1 MWRRGWRILIVM
13 TALALTMLLV
23 LALALGRGNASGP
36 RTDYG
41 SPLGNSVSGTGAFA
55 ALLRRDGHEVRVAD
69 GLTDELESWAQVI
82 VRFAW
87 QSGPPPADEARWYDE
102 WLRADSR
109 RKLLYVVH
117 DYEAEEEYWS
127 LVLKQLEG
135 TADES
140 LREEAQRRRDAARN
154 RVGSPCDKADKPAP
168 AETWFAVGKAV
179 MPPKASQ
186 TLAGPWADGI
196 DAQAANLVVHEPLT
210 SDRADV
216 LLSGDGKNLVL
227 EWETYGG
234 GSVLAVANGSFL
246 LNLALVNPARRP
258 LAERTAGW
266 IGEPSQTIAFVDGPS
281 VLGIRQTPPTLLDLI
296 ARIPSFRWVA
306 VHLGLFG
313 LLACLAHAPRLG
325 RPQPAPP
332 SDADRPAAHAE
343 AVGDLLARSRDM
355 KAARDL
361 LETYR
366 RWRSPRLPQV
376 SRRMP
381 GNR

>member
-1 MWRRGWRILIVM
+1 MRQSGWRIVIG
-13 TALALTMLLV
+13 TAALALMMLLV
-23 LALALGRGNASGP
+23 LALALSLRSTSGP
-36 RTDYG
+36 QTEYG
-41 SPLGNSVSGTGAFA
+41 RPLGESINGTGAFA
-55 ALLRRDGHEVRVAD
+55 ALLKRNGHEVRIAD
-69 GLTDELESWAQVI
+69 HLTDELESWAQAI

-87 QSGPPPADEARWYDE
+87 CSGPPPAAEARWYDE
-102 WLRADSR
+102 WLRADPG

-135 TADES
+135 TTDKS
-140 LREEAQRRRDAARN
+140 LRQEAQSRRDAARN
-154 RVGSPCDKADKPAP
+154 WVGNLPEKPDKPAP
-168 AETWFAVGKAV
+168 AETWFAVGESV
-179 MPPKASQ
+179 VPPKTSQ

-196 DAQAANLVVHEPLT
+196 DAQAAKLVIHEPLT

-227 EWETYGG
+227 EWEHSG

-246 LNLALVNPARRP
+246 LNLALANPARRP
-258 LAERTAGW
+258 LAELAAAW
-266 IGEPSQTIAFVDGPS
+266 IGEPSRKIAFVDGPS
-281 VLGIRQTPPTLLDLI
+281 VLGSRQTPPTLLDLI
-296 ARIPSFRWVA
+296 VRIPSFRWVA

-343 AVGDLLARSRDM
+343 AVGDLLARSQDV

-366 RWRSPRLPQV
+366 RWRSPRLPQTA
-376 SRRMP
+376 RRMP
-381 GNR
+381 SNR